1 MESIDTKIIA
11 VSTFKSTD
19 NLGDCVS
26 SPLHYFDY
34 PNVEHWESKVAVHGM
49 LPTRAA
55 AYIFGGGA
63 ITGRV
68 GSIVSPG
75 QLDGP
80 KVAWGLGRSKKAGER
95 YCRDTPLTAFDRDR
109 TFFTLVGTRDVNI
122 KGAEWVPCAS
132 CMSPLFDQDYEI
144 EHEVAWY
151 LNSRKPPKLD
161 VPVMTN
167 RAHSLDEAISF
178 LGSAATIMTDSYHG
192 AYWATLLG
200 RRAVITRP
208 YSSKLYQYKHQPAI
222 ACFACDTMSESRVF
236 PEALAECREANVQFD
251 AKVREVIGL

>member
-19 NLGDCVS
+19 NIGDIRS

-34 PNVEHWESKVAVHGM
+34 PNTEHWESKVATHGA

-68 GSIVSPG
+68 TSIVSNG

-80 KVAWGLGRSKKAGER
+80 KIAWGLGRSKKAGEK
-95 YCRDTPLTAFDRDR
+95 YCRSTPLTDFDRDR

-144 EHEVAWY
+144 EHEVAYY
-151 LNSRKPPKLD
+151 LNSRKPPEMD

-167 RAHSLDEAISF
+167 RYQFEDAIRF
-178 LGSAATIMTDSYHG
+178 LGSAATILTDSYHG

-200 RRAVITRP
+200 RNAVITRP
-208 YSSKLYQYKHQPAI
+208 YSSKLRQYKHQPIILEERAYG
-222 ACFACDTMSESRVF
+222 DSEYRVF